1 MSSQKL
7 TDQGSAAG
15 VQPVASSDGAPAG
28 EAMVGAVVMPL
39 LPLKDIVVFPHMIVP
54 VFIGESVC
62 IDAVEAA
69 LGHDKKI
76 FLSAFKVPGFDE
88 PQHACDQSPPYDV
101 YNVGTVC
108 SIMRTR
114 KLADGR
120 MKVLVQGV
128 YKASLQDLDPSRSYP
143 VVTTVPRIA
152 GEGDSSQQPSVV
164 AEEFP
169 CEVEAMIRAVKDNLE
184 KIVHLGKI
192 LSPDILL
199 IVEDVKD
206 PLRLAD
212 LIASNLGLKVQDA
225 QGILYCGSVF
235 ESLEAVNIY
244 LSREIEIYQ
253 MQLKIQSQAKEE
265 MSKLQK
271 EHFLRE
277 QIRALRLELGDGDP
291 KDEMDEMWQKMEQTA
306 LSEEAST
313 EVGRHL
319 KRLQKMHPDSSE
331 AVMCRTYIETV
342 LSLPWERK
350 SQDNLELKTVSAV
363 LSENHFGLKL
373 VKERILEYL
382 AVKKLNPNL
391 NPPILCFVGPPGVG
405 KTSLGRSIAKSMN
418 RKFERISLGGVRD
431 DAEIRG
437 HRKTYVG
444 AYPGRVITAIKKAGV
459 MNPVIMLDEI
469 DKLCQDHRG
478 DPASSLLEILD
489 PAQNSAFYDHYLG
502 VAFDVSAVMFIANAN
517 SLDSVPLPLRDR
529 LEIIEVGGYS
539 IDEKLAI
546 AKDFLVPKQL
556 VENGLTSW
564 NVAFSKGALQSLI
577 QGYTKESGLR
587 GLEKKI
593 ASVCRKQ
600 ARSLAEKQEQ
610 QPAKTSSVKSRKKST
625 AASLPPAP
633 VIKITS
639 TAIERFLGARAV
651 LDDFCH
657 LEPEVG
663 VALGMAYTY
672 IGGEVL
678 AIEVNIMPGRETN
691 LVLTGQ
697 LGDVMKESAA
707 AALSFIRSQ
716 QVEFGIPRG
725 AFENREFHV
734 HVPAG
739 AVPKDGPSAGVA
751 ITTAL
756 LSALLKTPPR
766 GKTCLTGELTL
777 HGKVLPIGGLKEKLL
792 AAQREGLE
800 MAVIPAKN
808 RNTYEHLQLYKKS
821 KLKVVFVNHYY
832 EIFEHV
838 FPKQFRLVMAEEA
851 LEDHATVSHL
861 TNPGLI
867 WGDKVAS

>member
-1 MSSQKL
+1 M
-7 TDQGSAAG
+7 
-15 VQPVASSDGAPAG
+15 
-28 EAMVGAVVMPL
+28 
-39 LPLKDIVVFPHMIVP
+39 
-54 VFIGESVC
+54 
-62 IDAVEAA
+62 
-69 LGHDKKI
+69 
-76 FLSAFKVPGFDE
+76 
-88 PQHACDQSPPYDV
+88 
-101 YNVGTVC
+101 
-108 SIMRTR
+108 
-114 KLADGR
+114 
-120 MKVLVQGV
+120 
-128 YKASLQDLDPSRSYP
+128 
-143 VVTTVPRIA
+143 
-152 GEGDSSQQPSVV
+152 
-164 AEEFP
+164 
-169 CEVEAMIRAVKDNLE
+169 
-184 KIVHLGKI
+184 
-192 LSPDILL
+192 
-199 IVEDVKD
+199 
-206 PLRLAD
+206 
-212 LIASNLGLKVQDA
+212 QDA
-225 QGILYCGSVF
+225 QVILHCGSVF
-235 ESLEAVNIY
+235 ASLEAVNTY
-244 LSREIEIYQ
+244 LVREIEIYQ
-253 MQLKIQSQAKEE
+253 MQVKIQSQAKEE

-271 EHFLRE
+271 EHYLRE
-277 QIRALRLELGDGDP
+277 QIRVLRQELGDQDP
-291 KDEMDEMWQKMEQTA
+291 KDEVDEIWQKMEQTA
-306 LSEEAST
+306 LSEEARD

-342 LSLPWERK
+342 LSLPWQKK
-350 SQDNLELKTVSAV
+350 SKDNLELKTVSAV
-363 LSENHFGLKL
+363 LGENHFGLKV

-418 RKFERISLGGVRD
+418 RQFARISLGGVRD

-489 PAQNSAFYDHYLG
+489 PAQNQAFYDHYLG

-517 SLDSVPLPLRDR
+517 TLESVPLPLRDR

-556 VENGLTSW
+556 SENGLSPW
-564 NVAFSKGALQSLI
+564 KIEFSKGALQSLI

-600 ARSLAEKQEQ
+600 ARTLAEKQEQ
-610 QPAKTSSVKSRKKST
+610 QSGAEPQSVGRNKSQGKE
-625 AASLPPAP
+625 A
-633 VIKITS
+633 VIKITPS
-639 TAIERFLGARAV
+639 AIERFLGARAV

-672 IGGEVL
+672 FGGEIL
-678 AIEVNIMPGRETN
+678 AIEVNIMPARGTN

-697 LGDVMKESAA
+697 LGDVMKESAS
-707 AALSFIRSQ
+707 AALSFLRAQ
-716 QVEFGIPRG
+716 QEEFGIPSG
-725 AFENREFHV
+725 AFENKEFHV

-766 GKTCLTGELTL
+766 AKTCLTGELTL
-777 HGKVLPIGGLKEKLL
+777 HGKILPIGGLKEKIL
-792 AAQREGLE
+792 AAQREGLN
-800 MAVIPAKN
+800 MAIIPAKN
-808 RNTYEHLQLYKKS
+808 RNTYDHLRLQKKNKMEMVFVHHYDEIFAKMFPQPLRVFDEVDGHAAASHHLQQ
-821 KLKVVFVNHYY
+821 
-832 EIFEHV
+832 
-838 FPKQFRLVMAEEA
+838 PAGM
-851 LEDHATVSHL
+851 
-861 TNPGLI
+861 
-867 WGDKVAS
+867 WDKAAS